1 MENSEAF
8 GEGKPARLAVRLGK
22 QGGHEPHTRE
32 TVNRSQRERLINA
45 MAESCATRG
54 FGAATITEIVA
65 RAGMGRATFYKLFDS
80 KDECFKAAVRTV
92 VDELKTEVEAAGSE
106 GGEWPEVVKRSFEAI
121 VEVLAA
127 RPAFANLAFLES
139 RAVDLDLL
147 EPYREAFLALFKS
160 GPTGKAALRGDST
173 VNAALVYSQVQAM
186 FIGAGFSGQ
195 IPALRERIPTLVY
208 LGVLPSMGPEEA
220 SRQMHELQ

>member
-1 MENSEAF
+1 
-8 GEGKPARLAVRLGK
+8 
-22 QGGHEPHTRE
+22 
-32 TVNRSQRERLINA
+32 

-54 FGAATITEIVA
+54 FAATTITEIVA
-65 RAGMGRATFYKLFDS
+65 RAGMGRATFYKLFGS

-92 VDELKTEVEAAGSE
+92 VDELKVEIERVGAE
-106 GGEWPEVVKRSFEAI
+106 GGSWPETVRWAFEAI

-160 GPTGKAALRGDST
+160 GPAGKGALRGNST
-173 VNAALVYSQVQAM
+173 VNAELVYSQVQAM

-195 IPALRERIPTLVY
+195 IGQLRERLPALVY
-208 LGVLPSMGPEEA
+208 MGLLPSLGPEEA
-220 SRQMHELQ
+220 ARHMHELE